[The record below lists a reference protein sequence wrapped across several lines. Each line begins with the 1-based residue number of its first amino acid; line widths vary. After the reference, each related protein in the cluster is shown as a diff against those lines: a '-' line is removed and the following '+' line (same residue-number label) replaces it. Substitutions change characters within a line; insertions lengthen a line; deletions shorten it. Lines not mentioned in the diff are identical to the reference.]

1 MKALNELS
9 VQDIQV
15 ALAKKKLS
23 ALELARFYIRKIAE
37 LDSAGPKLN
46 TLLELN
52 PDALDIA
59 ESLDREYAQQ
69 GPRGPLHGVPVLI
82 KGNIDTG
89 DKMRTSAGSRALE
102 NNFAPSDAFLVKM
115 LRESGAVILGKAN
128 LTELANFLANGMRG
142 GYSSLGGQV
151 VNPLGAGLEV
161 GGSSSGSA
169 AAVSAGFCTAAVG
182 TETNGSILHPARRCG
197 VIGIKPT
204 KGLVSRTGIVPIS
217 SSFDTAGP
225 LARSVQDAAM
235 LLWSMIG
242 DDPADPATRFTGD
255 IPMPAPSYFWDASLQ
270 GKRIAVDTLAAENA
284 SPEDAKL
291 FEELLAAMRDEGAE
305 LYDVKLPAA
314 DREAVTAVEAYEIK
328 RCMEAYLAKHP
339 AAGLRTVSDI
349 LRFNEEH
356 EGCLKYGQER
366 LAEAD
371 RVSSGRLN
379 EAEYL
384 RALDVIRASRTEIDD
399 ALAGGAI
406 AIAMCGHN
414 NVPPASGYPAISL
427 PSGRLPDGQAA
438 ALNLIG
444 TGFSDFELCRAAY
457 VLERAGA
464 LYKPPFAY

>member
-23 ALELARFYIRKIAE
+23 ALELARFYIGKIAE

-225 LARSVQDAAM
+225 LARRVQDAAM

-242 DDPADPATRFTGD
+242 DDPDDPATRFTGD

-270 GKRIAVDTLAAENA
+270 GKKIAVDTLAAENA
-284 SPEDAKL
+284 SPED
-291 FEELLAAMRDEGAE
+291 
-305 LYDVKLPAA
+305 VKLPTA
-314 DREAVTAVEAYEIK
+314 DREAVTAVEVYEIK
-328 RCMEAYLAKHP
+328 RTMEAYLAGHP
-339 AAGLRTVSDI
+339 AAGIRTVSDI

-384 RALDVIRASRTEIDD
+384 RALDVIRTSRAQIDG